1 MLPLSGGSSPGSVF
15 LPSEDT
21 DGVKEWVYMCAE
33 FRLQESNL
41 KKVREKER
49 EISTLSEP
57 RGERLLHK
65 RKRETMNERV
75 KA

>member
-1 MLPLSGGSSPGSVF
+1 
-15 LPSEDT
+15 
-21 DGVKEWVYMCAE
+21 MCAE

-57 RGERLLHK
+57 QRERLLHK
-65 RKRETMNERV
+65 RKRETMNKRV
-75 KA
+75 KE

>member
-1 MLPLSGGSSPGSVF
+1 MF

-21 DGVKEWVYMCAE
+21 DDVKEWVYMCAE

-49 EISTLSEP
+49 EVSTLSEP
-57 RGERLLHK
+57 QGERLLQK
-65 RKRETMNERV
+65 RKRETMKERV
-75 KA
+75 KE